1 MDRFGGGSGG
11 GGGGGERTPLLGQG
25 GGRKGNTSASENN
38 QFPDLEHGEAV
49 PAANVGFGRVFSLAK
64 PDAGKLIIAT
74 LALLI
79 ASTSNI
85 LIPKFGGKIIDIVS
99 GDIETPEQKAEGL
112 RAVNSTILEIFLV
125 VIVGSVCAALRAW
138 LFSSTS
144 ERVVARLRKNLFNH
158 LINQEIA
165 FFDVTRTGELLSRL
179 SEDTQIIKNAA
190 TSNLSEA
197 LRNVSTALIG
207 LGFML
212 ATSWKLTLLALV
224 VVPAISVAVNQFGR
238 FLREISHK
246 TQAAAAAAASIAEES
261 FGAIRTV
268 RSFAQEG
275 YESSRY
281 SEKVDETLKL
291 GLKQAKLVGL
301 FFGGLNAAST
311 LSVIIVVIYGAN
323 LTITGSMTTG
333 ALTSFIL
340 YSLTVGGSI
349 SGLSGLY
356 TVAMKAA
363 GASRRVFQL
372 LDRVSSMPKSGNK
385 CPLSEQVGD
394 VELDDVWF
402 AYPSRPNHMVLQGIT
417 MKLQPGSKV
426 ALVGPSGGGKTTI
439 ANLIERF
446 YDPIKGKVL
455 LNGVPLVEISYE
467 HLHRKISIVSQ
478 EPVLFNCPI
487 EQNIAYGCEGK
498 VSSMDIENAAKM
510 ANAHDFISKFPD
522 KYKTFVGERGLRL
535 SGGQKQRVAI
545 ARAILMNPSI
555 LLLDE
560 ATSALDAESEYLV
573 QDAMDSLMKGRTVLV
588 IAHRLSTVQSADI
601 VAVVSD
607 GQIVERGTHE
617 ELLSKDGVY
626 TSLVKRQLQGPKTE
640 V

>member
-1 MDRFGGGSGG
+1 MHFGRS
-11 GGGGGERTPLLGQG
+11 ERAPLLDR
-25 GGRKGNTSASENN
+25 GGRRKATGNTDDNLT
-38 QFPDLEHGEAV
+38 DLEHGDAI
-49 PAANVGFGRVFSLAK
+49 PAANVSFTRVLSLAK
-64 PDAGKLIIAT
+64 PDAGKLIVAT
-74 LALLI
+74 IALLI
-79 ASTSNI
+79 ASTSSI

-99 GDIETPEQKAEGL
+99 GDIGTPEQKVEAL
-112 RAVNSTILEIFLV
+112 AAIRNTILDIFLI
-125 VIVGSVCAALRAW
+125 VIVGSVCTALRAW
-138 LFSSTS
+138 LFSSAS
-144 ERVVARLRKNLFNH
+144 ERVVARLRKNLFSH

-165 FFDVTRTGELLSRL
+165 FFDITRTGELLSRL

-190 TSNLSEA
+190 TTNLSEA
-197 LRNVSTALIG
+197 LRNLSTAFIG
-207 LGFML
+207 LGFMF
-212 ATSWKLTLLALV
+212 ATSWKLTLALV
-224 VVPAISVAVNQFGR
+224 VVPAISIAVRQFGR
-238 FLREISHK
+238 FLRELSHK

-268 RSFAQEG
+268 RSFAQEE
-275 YESSRY
+275 YEISRY
-281 SEKVDETLKL
+281 SQKVDETLNL
-291 GLKQAKLVGL
+291 GLKQAKVVGL

-311 LSVIIVVIYGAN
+311 LSVIVVVIYGAN
-323 LTITGSMTTG
+323 LTITGLMTPG

-340 YSLTVGGSI
+340 YSLTVGSSV

-385 CPLSEQVGD
+385 CPLGNQDGE

-402 AYPSRPNHMVLQGIT
+402 AYPSRPNHMVLKGIT
-417 MKLQPGSKV
+417 LKLQPGSKV
-426 ALVGPSGGGKTTI
+426 ALVGPSGGGKSTI

-446 YDPIKGKVL
+446 YDPIKGKIL
-455 LNGVPLVEISYE
+455 LNGVPLLEISHE

-478 EPVLFNCPI
+478 EPVLFNCSI
-487 EQNIAYGCEGK
+487 EKNIAYGCEGR
-498 VSSMDIENAAKM
+498 VNITNIENAAKM
-510 ANAHDFISKFPD
+510 ANAHEFISKFPD
-522 KYKTFVGERGLRL
+522 KYQTHVGERGVRL

-545 ARAILMNPSI
+545 ARALLMDPKI

-588 IAHRLSTVQSADI
+588 IAHRLSTVQSADT

-607 GQIVERGTHE
+607 GQIVESGNHE

-626 TSLVKRQLQGPKTE
+626 TALVRRQLQATKTNL
-640 V
+640 